1 MNIEPS
7 IDNQAGQFNLSGTVL
22 FNELSRKI
30 AGSITAA
37 SAGDETVR
45 YLIRTIRGGGKSH
58 FLQLLKQELERT
70 GGGANIVP
78 LIFNHDY
85 STAYTEREICRA
97 AARQSGFSGGGN
109 SLESLVSLLKD
120 NGEKAVL
127 LLENPHQIFGESYH
141 RLMDSIIRCGVS
153 VVIVSDN
160 PNDESAAEFRKFEL
174 PVFSIR
180 DLAEM
185 LKNHGNSNEISES
198 AVELFN
204 CFKFIPMTPKNADE
218 AADACIIAG
227 RKLSAAEL
235 FYRFLERRTAEY
247 KYRYNTISP
256 QQRSIL
262 MAVAESE
269 ELLPPAELADNTG
282 ISLPVINTQ
291 IKRLRDA
298 GIIREVKRGG
308 GRQSRHY
315 PADPLF
321 ACWVKVKSQGRKIP
335 FIELAVKWHDYRA
348 MRDTP
353 MNSFVRFL
361 QDKILDKFTPEDDV
375 RYLLDSSSFPAY
387 PYEPLTKTFISYIR
401 GGDLRRAEAA
411 MEIDGERS
419 IAVGKNQKA
428 ARAKLLTG
436 IARLKMGKIEGA
448 KTALKESSS
457 RGENHASLA
466 INLGTVFYREGNL
479 INARNNFMLAV
490 KSTDKFPAAFCG
502 LGAVLRSGG
511 DLNQA
516 EEYFSR
522 ALKLNVDSVPAL
534 TGLANVNCMWKKHDL
549 ALKLLKDA
557 LELEKDNPICLK
569 AAANISFAA
578 QKFSQSWEWNRQLLK
593 VLPGENSE
601 KLYLAAC
608 LAEALAEAENN
619 NYGLAENAF
628 TRAVK
633 FDFSYSTDVQQ
644 DILVMFFIALM
655 SAGKFDFCAQAA
667 EILEDETSGKPGG
680 MLAYL
685 MHFIGVLRKS
695 AMPERILRMIPE
707 ERDFVEEMME
717 SVKGRI

>member
-1 MNIEPS
+1 MNIDPS
-7 IDNQAGQFNLSGTVL
+7 TKNQVVQLNLSGTVL

-30 AGSITAA
+30 AGFIAAA
-37 SAGDETVR
+37 SAGEETGR

-70 GGGANIVP
+70 SGDLKIIP

-85 STAYTEREICRA
+85 CTAHTEREICRA
-97 AARQSGFSGGGN
+97 AARQAGFSGGGN
-109 SLESLVSLLKD
+109 SLESLVSLLED

-127 LLENPHQIFGESYH
+127 LLENPRQIFGDSYH
-141 RLMDSIIRCGVS
+141 DLMDSIIRSGVS
-153 VVIVSDN
+153 TVIVSDN
-160 PNDESAAEFRKFEL
+160 PNDESAAEFREFEL
-174 PVFSIR
+174 PVFSIG

-185 LKNHGNSNEISES
+185 LKKSGISNEVNDS
-198 AVELFN
+198 AAGLFN
-204 CFKFIPMTPKNADE
+204 CFKFVPKTPKNADE
-218 AADACIIAG
+218 AAKACILAG
-227 RKLSAAEL
+227 GKLSSADL
-235 FYRFLERRTAEY
+235 FYRFLDRRTAEY
-247 KYRYNTISP
+247 KYRYNSISP

-298 GIIREVKRGG
+298 GIIREVKRS

-315 PADPLF
+315 PSDPLF
-321 ACWVKVKSQGRKIP
+321 ACWVKVKSRGKKIP
-335 FIELAVKWHDYRA
+335 FIELAVKWHNYQA
-348 MRDTP
+348 VRDTP
-353 MNSFVRFL
+353 LNSFVRFL

-375 RYLLDSSSFPAY
+375 RYLLDSSSFPVY
-387 PYEPLTKTFISYIR
+387 PYESLTKTFISYIR

-411 MEIDGERS
+411 MEIEGERS

-457 RGENHASLA
+457 RGENHALLA

-522 ALKLNVDSVPAL
+522 ALKLDADSVPAL
-534 TGLANVNCMWKKHDL
+534 TGLANVLSIMLMRPCFFASSAV
-549 ALKLLKDA
+549 AL
-557 LELEKDNPICLK
+557 
-569 AAANISFAA
+569 IS
-578 QKFSQSWEWNRQLLK
+578 
-593 VLPGENSE
+593 V
-601 KLYLAAC
+601 
-608 LAEALAEAENN
+608 
-619 NYGLAENAF
+619 
-628 TRAVK
+628 
-633 FDFSYSTDVQQ
+633 
-644 DILVMFFIALM
+644 
-655 SAGKFDFCAQAA
+655 
-667 EILEDETSGKPGG
+667 
-680 MLAYL
+680 
-685 MHFIGVLRKS
+685 
-695 AMPERILRMIPE
+695 ILRSGLEGVSI
-707 ERDFVEEMME
+707 
-717 SVKGRI
+717 